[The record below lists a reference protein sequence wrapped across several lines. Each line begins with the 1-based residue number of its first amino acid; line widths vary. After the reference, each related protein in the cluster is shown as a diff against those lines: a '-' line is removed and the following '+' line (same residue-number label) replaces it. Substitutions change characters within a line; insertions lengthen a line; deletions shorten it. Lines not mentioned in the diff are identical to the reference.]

1 MTQTTDEA
9 SQLRADALYFGRQA
23 EQFTLDSLSYQ
34 HAGQGDG
41 VRIALVAMAVRMY
54 RSHQAI
60 RQLVEA
66 NLNDGA
72 AAVLRGL
79 LEQYFVLKALVR
91 DPQDLKLAVE
101 EAMSERRKALK
112 GLTRMHA
119 SDRGAEVTDEALEA
133 AIAEITAK
141 KEYNVYEWA
150 EKADCLDVYHTIWR
164 RLCAYA
170 HGCLLAIEEYVV
182 TTSDGVVHGVTSVV
196 ERDASIDFIITSGGL
211 LLEAIKSIDKAPGT
225 ELQRSRFQILLN
237 NFSRLRTRYWELCGA
252 GLDGLT

>member
-9 SQLRADALYFGRQA
+9 SQLRADALQFGRQA
-23 EQFTLDSLSYQ
+23 EQFALDSLPRQ
-34 HAGQGDG
+34 QADQGDG
-41 VRIALVAMAVRMY
+41 VRIALVAMAVRMC

-91 DPQDLKLAVE
+91 DPQDLKLAAE

-112 GLTRMHA
+112 GLKRMQP
-119 SDRGAEVTDEALEA
+119 SDRGAEITDEALDV

-150 EKADCLDVYHTIWR
+150 KKANCLGVYHTIWR
-164 RLCAYA
+164 RLCTYA
-170 HGCLLAIEEYVV
+170 HDRPTKAYILAIGEWMR
-182 TTSDGVVHGVTSVV
+182 
-196 ERDASIDFIITSGGL
+196 ERYWLFDLQGSAKLDRL
-211 LLEAIKSIDKAPGT
+211 LK
-225 ELQRSRFQILLN
+225 
-237 NFSRLRTRYWELCGA
+237 FSRTPSAGTAARTL
-252 GLDGLT
+252 